1 MEFSTV
7 RNIVQDV
14 SIAVWKNFQDIFMPK
29 PTKEKSKQIALVDAT
44 YKFIYV
50 DVGAFGRNSDGGS
63 ALGIARSA
71 LGISLATNTADV
83 PEDISL
89 ENCGEP
95 MPRLDGFL
103 NTPRTRQPGCG
114 SQNICAAS
122 YNNQSTTSLDPSVE
136 QYGR

>member
-1 MEFSTV
+1 MTTELQTV
-7 RNIVQDV
+7 RNG
-14 SIAVWKNFQDIFMPK
+14 SERK
-29 PTKEKSKQIALVDAT
+29 TGRSALVDAT

-95 MPRLDGFL
+95 MPRLDGFFFCA
-103 NTPRTRQPGCG
+103 PGSRAAACQEYLR
-114 SQNICAAS
+114 SQ
-122 YNNQSTTSLDPSVE
+122 L
-136 QYGR
+136 